1 MKISEVIERL
11 QGIQEVYGDLDVWL
25 GFYEME
31 EENIYVYEDCVV
43 EIDNI

>member
-11 QGIQEVYGDLDVWL
+11 QGIQGVYRDLDVWL